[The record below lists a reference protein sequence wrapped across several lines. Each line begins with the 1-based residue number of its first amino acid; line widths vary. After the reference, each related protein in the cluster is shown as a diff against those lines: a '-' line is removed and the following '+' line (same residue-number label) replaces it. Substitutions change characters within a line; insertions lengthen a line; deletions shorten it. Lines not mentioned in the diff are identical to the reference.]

1 MKILLI
7 MSLHTCLMARKFDS
21 SSTERRYLCSDDM
34 LHEGQKGSVT
44 WYKCKVYVPVQVTK
58 AYGGADLWLYS
69 FFSSALG
76 RGDLSADLPRA
87 KEPQMPIE

>member
-1 MKILLI
+1 
-7 MSLHTCLMARKFDS
+7 MARKFDS
-21 SSTERRYLCSDDM
+21 SLTERYLLSDDM
-34 LHEGQKGSVT
+34 LHEGQEGSIR
-44 WYKCKVYVPVQVTK
+44 WYKGKGHVPVQVTK

-76 RGDLSADLPRA
+76 RGDLSVALPRE